1 MAMTRET
8 KDKIQYIFGG
18 VVMFLLFS
26 LIALLIFYDIPEAN
40 KDVLNIGIGVVLG
53 WGSTIIA
60 YLYGS
65 SRGSADKDELLR
77 NANNKP

>member
-1 MAMTRET
+1 MTREI
-8 KDKIQYIFGG
+8 KDRIQYVFGG
-18 VVMFLLFS
+18 VVMFLLFT

-53 WGSTIIA
+53 WGSTIVA

-65 SRGSADKDELLR
+65 SRGSAEKDEMLR
-77 NANNKP
+77 NNPNKTK